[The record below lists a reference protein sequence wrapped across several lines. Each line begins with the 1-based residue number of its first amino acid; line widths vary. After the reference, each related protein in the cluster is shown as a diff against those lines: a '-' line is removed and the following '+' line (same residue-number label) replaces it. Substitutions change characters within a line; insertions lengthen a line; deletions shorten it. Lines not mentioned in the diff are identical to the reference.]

1 MGDYPNNTPSQPRVC
16 IIPADKLVINGYRF
30 VGKSSDGQYH
40 PTADKPYTQAE
51 YVASLDGD
59 PFPGAKEITTLCVE
73 EPAFPNFKFYNG
85 DATPIQSLTSIV
97 EDEQSKEISFTFND
111 GGATAIS
118 EMRNT
123 ELGIKNA
130 EFYNL
135 NGQRVTKPT
144 KRGIYIQN
152 GKKIMVR

>member
-1 MGDYPNNTPSQPRVC
+1 M
-16 IIPADKLVINGYRF
+16 
-30 VGKSSDGQYH
+30 
-40 PTADKPYTQAE
+40 
-51 YVASLDGD
+51 
-59 PFPGAKEITTLCVE
+59 
-73 EPAFPNFKFYNG
+73 
-85 DATPIQSLTSIV
+85 

-118 EMRNT
+118 EMRNE

-135 NGQRVTKPT
+135 NGQRVTQPT
-144 KRGIYIQN
+144 ERGIYIQN

>member
-1 MGDYPNNTPSQPRVC
+1 MSMGLPLTLSR
-16 IIPADKLVINGYRF
+16 
-30 VGKSSDGQYH
+30 SSSSS
-40 PTADKPYTQAE
+40 E
-51 YVASLDGD
+51 V
-59 PFPGAKEITTLCVE
+59 TTLNASME
-73 EPAFPNFKFYNG
+73 LPNFKFYNG

-97 EDEQSKEISFTFND
+97 EDAQSKEISFTFND

-118 EMRNT
+118 EMRNE

-130 EFYNL
+130 ELYNL
-135 NGQRVTKPT
+135 NGQWVTKPT